1 MPSGAIPHAK
11 PAPIVLTGRIG
22 CSAAKAA
29 PLLAP
34 DPIWSIA
41 LRQHR
46 PLPAQ
51 LELALAK
58 QRVNG
63 GVHHRHRVSPCL
75 LRSSHGACHLARAH
89 GRVCRSLG
97 QQLQDRVS
105 RACRHGFRRPLR
117 DDRPAVIGS
126 GLAGGFQ
133 PSGAVTCCR
142 LVPSPIAPGR

>member
-1 MPSGAIPHAK
+1 MGILASDALGLVAK
-11 PAPIVLTGRIG
+11 DLEMAV
-22 CSAAKAA
+22 A
-29 PLLAP
+29 
-34 DPIWSIA
+34 
-41 LRQHR
+41 
-46 PLPAQ
+46 AQ

-63 GVHHRHRVSPCL
+63 GVHHRHRVPPCF
-75 LRSSHGACHLARAH
+75 LRSSHGARHLARAY